1 MDEHIAAIR
10 LACEEE
16 RRRKYS
22 TKKLEIY
29 KIPLTH
35 RIIDEGE
42 ISPVSAML
50 GVPIAVLKLRPSMR
64 LPRAKRPE
72 LIAREK
78 LAYGSAIDGDY
89 FENPEVTKV
98 MMSCDSRNGQDPT
111 APLAGWAER
120 VGCVLMVRTDGKP
133 LAEADFEAMQE
144 FVNAARERG
153 MPTNEE
159 ELYTLLCVAHLTQ
172 YYDHAR
178 QFFPEVGTSHEMA
191 AAPPLSEAE
200 KPAFE
205 EIKMVRE
212 DGSLI

>member
-1 MDEHIAAIR
+1 MDQHIMAIR

-29 KIPLTH
+29 KIPPTH
-35 RIIDEGE
+35 RIFNEGE
-42 ISPVSAML
+42 LSPVSALL
-50 GVPIAVLKLRPSMR
+50 GFPVLVLKLRPSIR

-98 MMSCDSRNGQDPT
+98 MTSCDPTNGQDPT

-120 VGCVLMVRTDGKP
+120 VGCVLMVRVDGKP
-133 LAEADFEAMQE
+133 LAEVDFEAMQS
-144 FVNAARERG
+144 FVDAARERG
-153 MPTNEE
+153 LPTNEE
-159 ELYTLLCVAHLTQ
+159 ELYTLLSSAYLSM
-172 YYDHAR
+172 YYEHAK
-178 QFFPEVGTSHEMA
+178 QFFTEVVPSQEMTTA
-191 AAPPLSEAE
+191 SPLSEAE
-200 KPAFE
+200 KPAFD